1 MRQGGDAV
9 IHKHDVIIVGAG
21 LAGLRAAVELAGTAD
36 VAVLTKVHPTRSH
49 SGAAQGGVGAALG
62 NASDDSIEL
71 HFFDTV
77 KGSDWLGDQDSQEL
91 MTAEAPEVIR
101 EMEHMGVPFSRT
113 PDGKIAQ
120 RPFGGHSRPRAC
132 YGADSTG
139 HFMLHTLWEQ
149 CVKRSIPIYPE
160 FHVLS
165 LVMEAGGCAGLVALD
180 MRRGGIHT
188 FRARAV
194 LLATGGYGRAFR
206 ITSNAHANTGDGLSL
221 VYRAGLPLED
231 MEFVQYHPTGLWK
244 QGILVTE
251 GARGE
256 GGYLLN
262 GKGERFMEKYAPR
275 FMEIGPRDLV
285 SRSIQTEINEGRGIG
300 GQDFVHLDLRH
311 LGAATLNER
320 LPQISGL
327 CRKFAGVDPA
337 TAPIPIQPT
346 AHYSMGG
353 IPTDIDCRVVRDERN
368 TPVAGLFAAGECACV
383 SVHGANRLGC
393 NSLLDAACHGRRA
406 GRAIRSF
413 LDGKPALLPLPE
425 SPGKEAR
432 DEIDR
437 IVGSGGPVKC
447 AAVRHTLQETMSRNC
462 GVFRTG
468 ALLEEGLSVIKDLQ
482 DRYAK
487 VGIQDKG
494 ARFNTDLLEAIELG
508 HLLEFSEVVICGALA
523 REECRGAHWR
533 NDYPGRDDG
542 NWMKHTLAFRTEHG
556 PRLAYKPVVITKH
569 PPRERKY

>member
-1 MRQGGDAV
+1 MV
-9 IHKHDVIIVGAG
+9 HKHDVVIVGAG
-21 LAGLRAAVELAGTAD
+21 LAGLRAAVELSGSAD
-36 VAVLTKVHPTRSH
+36 VAVLTKVYPTRSH
-49 SGAAQGGVGAALG
+49 SGAAQGGVAASLG
-62 NASDDSIEL
+62 NASDDSVDL

-77 KGSDWLGDQDSQEL
+77 KGSDWLGDQDSQEQ
-91 MTAEAPEVIR
+91 MTAEAPDIVR

-113 PDGKIAQ
+113 PDGRIAQ

-139 HFMLHTLWEQ
+139 HYMLHTLWEQ
-149 CVKRSIPIYPE
+149 CVKRAIPIYSE

-165 LVMEAGGCAGLVALD
+165 LVVRENACAGLVAMD
-180 MRRGGIHT
+180 MRRGEIHT

-194 LLATGGYGRAFR
+194 LLATGGYGRAFK

-262 GKGERFMEKYAPR
+262 GNGERFMEKYAPK

-311 LGAATLNER
+311 LGAAKLRER
-320 LPQISGL
+320 LPQISEL
-327 CRKFAGVDPA
+327 CRKFAAVDPV

-353 IPTDIDCRVVRDERN
+353 IPTDIDGRVIRDGSN
-368 TPVAGLFAAGECACV
+368 TPVVGLFAAGECACT

-393 NSLLDAACHGRRA
+393 NSLLDATYHGRRA
-406 GRAIRSF
+406 GRAIRGF
-413 LDGKPALLPLPE
+413 LGGQPALLPLPE
-425 SPGKEAR
+425 NPEKEVR
-432 DEIDR
+432 EEIGWILRND
-437 IVGSGGPVKC
+437 GPVKC
-447 AAVRHTLQETMSRNC
+447 GAIRQTLQENMSRNC

-468 ALLEEGLSVIKDLQ
+468 AWLEEGLSIVKDLQ
-482 DRYAK
+482 DRYGK
-487 VGIQDKG
+487 IGIQDKG
-494 ARFNTDLLEAIELG
+494 TRFNTDLVEAIELG
-508 HLLEFSEVVICGALA
+508 HLLEFSEIIICGALA
-523 REECRGAHWR
+523 RQECRGAHWR
-533 NDYPGRDDG
+533 NDFPGRDDA
-542 NWMKHTLAFRTEHG
+542 NWLKHTLAFRTESG
-556 PRLAYKPVVITKH
+556 PRLSYKPVVITKY